1 LAAAGAVDAE
11 RATRT
16 IGRGLGGSSV
26 IVASGILLSAFA
38 EGTIR
43 TATPLILAASGE
55 LLIERAGLINIGL
68 EGVLLAG
75 AFGATAG
82 ATYAAGGWIVA
93 LSAAALAGVL
103 LMLVF
108 AGATLG
114 MGADQII
121 TGTALTLLAL
131 GITGTLYRSLFGA
144 TGSLL
149 TIGASRNVVIPFL
162 SELPFFGRALFAQ
175 PMITYLTFGLVPLEW
190 WFFARTHL
198 GLAVRAIGE
207 NPAAAVASGVPVR
220 RVQLVVCVV
229 AGALGGIAGGVLV
242 AQAGTFVEGMS
253 AGRGFIAIAI
263 VVLGRWRPVGV
274 ALASLLF
281 AATTSLQYLTQA
293 MGLDIPYQV
302 VLALPYTLTL
312 AALAGI
318 GGRAIPP
325 AMLAR
330 VE

>member
-1 LAAAGAVDAE
+1 MIVLAAS
-11 RATRT
+11 
-16 IGRGLGGSSV
+16 GSL
-26 IVASGILLSAFA
+26 ASAFA

-55 LLIERAGLINIGL
+55 LLIERGGLINIGL
-68 EGVLLAG
+68 EGVILGG
-75 AFGATAG
+75 AFGATVG
-82 ATYAAGGWIVA
+82 ATHAGGGTITAFAAAAAAGVI
-93 LSAAALAGVL
+93 

-108 AGATLG
+108 AIATLG

-131 GITGTLYRSLFGA
+131 GVTGTLYRTLYG
-144 TGSLL
+144 TPGVPL
-149 TIGASRNVVIPFL
+149 TIATSRNVAIPFL
-162 SELPFFGRALFAQ
+162 SQLPIVGRALFAQ
-175 PMITYLTFGLVPLEW
+175 PVITYVAFALVPLQW
-190 WFFARTHL
+190 WFFTRTHA

-207 NPAAAVASGVPVR
+207 NPSAAVASGVAVR
-220 RVQLVVCVV
+220 RVQLLACIV
-229 AGALGGIAGGVLV
+229 AGALGGIAGGVLVV

-263 VVLGRWRPVGV
+263 VVLGRWRPLGV

-293 MGLDIPYQV
+293 MGVDVPYQI
-302 VLALPYTLTL
+302 VLALPYVMTL
-312 AALAGI
+312 AALAGV
-318 GGRAIPP
+318 GGRAVPP

>member
-1 LAAAGAVDAE
+1 V
-11 RATRT
+11 
-16 IGRGLGGSSV
+16 
-26 IVASGILLSAFA
+26 SALA

-43 TATPLILAASGE
+43 TATPLMLAASGE

-68 EGVLLAG
+68 EGVILAG
-75 AFGATAG
+75 AFGATVG
-82 ATYAAGGWIVA
+82 AAHTTGGWLVA
-93 LSAAALAGVL
+93 LSAAAVAGVL

-108 AGATLG
+108 AAATLG
-114 MGADQII
+114 IGADQII

-131 GITGTLYRSLFGA
+131 GATGTLYRSLYGA
-144 TGSLL
+144 TGSPLTVGTSGNIAIPLL
-149 TIGASRNVVIPFL
+149 SRLPFL
-162 SELPFFGRALFAQ
+162 GRALFAQ
-175 PMITYLTFGLVPLEW
+175 PLITYLTFGLVPLEW
-190 WFFARTHL
+190 WFLARTHA

-207 NPAAAVASGVPVR
+207 SPSAALASGVAVR
-220 RVQLVVCVV
+220 RVQLLACAV

-293 MGLDIPYQV
+293 MGLDIPYQI
-302 VLALPYTLTL
+302 VLALPYALTL

-318 GGRAIPP
+318 GGRAVPP